1 MKIYDC
7 ITYFDEPLLFDLR
20 LNILNEFVDYF
31 IVIEATYTHSGVEK
45 KLNFNIKNFKKFEN
59 KIIYKVIKEQPK
71 DILEIKNNDNENV
84 VGYKK
89 RFNALKRIELSYN
102 KALDCLKETDPNDLF
117 ILSDSDEIP
126 NLKKITLNKIKN
138 EIIMFKQKM
147 FYYKFDL
154 FYDLI
159 PWFGSR
165 ACKIKS
171 LISPSW
177 LRYTKPKKYPI
188 WRIDTWFSKT
198 KYNKVQ
204 IIDDGGWHFSNLKKP
219 EEILKK
225 FLNFGHHGDYEGSH
239 DDYKESVIN
248 DALVKKMVDEKKV
261 YYDHFADKKTTNKFL
276 KEGYKLKNIE
286 FSELPV
292 FLVENFD
299 TYREWFDKKN
309 ND

>member
-31 IVIEATYTHSGVEK
+31 IVIEATHTHSGAEK

-59 KIIYKVIKEQPK
+59 KIIYKTIKEQPK
-71 DILEIKNNDNENV
+71 NLLEITKNDTKDY
-84 VGYKK
+84 VGQKK
-89 RFNALKRIELSYN
+89 RFNALKRVELSYDT
-102 KALDCLKETDPNDLF
+102 ALECLKEADSNDLF

-126 NLKKITLNKIKN
+126 NLKNILLDKIGNN
-138 EIIMFKQKM
+138 IIIFKQKM

-177 LRYTKPKKYPI
+177 LRYAKAKKYPF
-188 WRIDTWFSKT
+188 WRVDAWVSKT
-198 KYNKVQ
+198 KYNRVQ
-204 IIDDGGWHFSNLKKP
+204 IVDDGGWHFSNLKKP
-219 EEILKK
+219 EEISKK
-225 FLNFGHHGDYEGSH
+225 FLSFGHHDDYEGSH
-239 DDYKESVIN
+239 DDYRSSALN
-248 DALVKKMVDEKKV
+248 DELIRKMVDEKKV
-261 YYDHFADKKTTNKFL
+261 YYNHFADKKTTNKL
-276 KEGYKLKNIE
+276 LEEGYKLKNIE
-286 FSELPV
+286 FSKLPS
-292 FLVENFD
+292 FLIDNFD
-299 TYREWFDKKN
+299 IYKEWFDKKN